1 MERKRGSRKRW
12 REREVVERGGE
23 KERYQRQVER
33 KRDSRERW
41 REREVGLLCGNTVG
55 LNQGK

>member
-23 KERYQRQVER
+23 RERGRRREGESEVER
-33 KRDSRERW
+33 
-41 REREVGLLCGNTVG
+41 
-55 LNQGK
+55 GKEGGG